1 MTLQS
6 NFEIKPGDYKSYLK
20 YAINVAGSRV
30 FERASLD
37 PSLHG
42 MGTTIVSAI
51 FCGGKMFLA
60 NVGDSRCYMIRGSK
74 IKQLT
79 QDHSLVEEQ
88 LRAGIINPSEVKR
101 HKLKNIITRS
111 VGFQEEVDVDITVR
125 GIKQGDKYF
134 FCTDGLT
141 NMVSEDDLLGVVSE
155 REPRDACRE
164 LIELANKNGG
174 EDNITVVIV
183 KVESSDGAGL
193 PEEETAEI

>member
-1 MTLQS
+1 M
-6 NFEIKPGDYKSYLK
+6 
-20 YAINVAGSRV
+20 
-30 FERASLD
+30 
-37 PSLHG
+37 
-42 MGTTIVSAI
+42 
-51 FCGGKMFLA
+51 
-60 NVGDSRCYMIRGSK
+60 RGRK
-74 IKQLT
+74 IKQLRE
-79 QDHSLVEEQ
+79 DHSLVEEQ